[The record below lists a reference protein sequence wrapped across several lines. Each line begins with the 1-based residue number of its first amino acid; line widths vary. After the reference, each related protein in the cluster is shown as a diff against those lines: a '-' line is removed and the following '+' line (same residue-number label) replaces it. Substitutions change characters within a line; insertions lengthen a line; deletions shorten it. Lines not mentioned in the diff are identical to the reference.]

1 MRLPLLD
8 RARLRILVAP
18 FAALAFASLALTPA
32 AHAQAARPA
41 ATTAPA
47 TTAALAHT
55 ASAEAFRVSLFAAQQ
70 IDRFNPGIA
79 ASQNSVAS
87 GGMVLGVDV
96 DMHVA
101 DLWSP
106 KKVTTRPMVQ
116 FSGRLLAGE
125 RVLAQSVETA
135 IDTLTGEAPD
145 SIEVFPDAKAV
156 DLIAGLRLAYP
167 LQVAR
172 GVAQTAVYLKA
183 ETGAT
188 FAEHMTGD
196 LLSTTRI
203 GLGFERM
210 AGTFAGSLVEV
221 LSGHNE
227 SFGSAHAGG
236 RYAVHVLIKGSFSA
250 PEGATL
256 HRSPLGAFVDL
267 EVDTDNKGGP
277 DGVRALMGLSLDG
290 DGIFAAVRGLVGL

>member
-1 MRLPLLD
+1 MRLPALTPARP
-8 RARLRILVAP
+8 RALV
-18 FAALAFASLALTPA
+18 AALAAVTFASLALTPA
-32 AHAQAARPA
+32 SLAQVARPA
-41 ATTAPA
+41 ATTAPV
-47 TTAALAHT
+47 AAAASSH

-87 GGMVLGVDV
+87 GGMVLGVDL

-101 DLWSP
+101 DVWMP
-106 KKVTTRPMVQ
+106 KKVTTRPMVM
-116 FSGRLLAGE
+116 FTGRLLAGE
-125 RVLAQSVETA
+125 RVLAQTVETA
-135 IDTLTGEAPD
+135 VDTLTGEAPD
-145 SIEVFPDAKAV
+145 SIEVFPHAKAV
-156 DLIAGLRLAYP
+156 ELIAGLKLAYP
-167 LQVAR
+167 VQMLR
-172 GVAQTAVYLKA
+172 GVPQTALFLKA

-210 AGTFAGSLVEV
+210 SGTFAGSLVEV

-227 SFGSAHAGG
+227 SFGSSHASG
-236 RYAVHVLIKGSFSA
+236 RYAVHVLIRGALGA

-267 EVDTDNKGGP
+267 EVDTDNQGGP
-277 DGVRALMGLSLDG
+277 DGVRALMGLTLDG
-290 DGIFAAVRGLVGL
+290 DGIFAAVRGLVGI

>member
-1 MRLPLLD
+1 MRLP
-8 RARLRILVAP
+8 RLVPAFRLALVASGALSL
-18 FAALAFASLALTPA
+18 AATSAAFAQAPRAAAPVTP
-32 AHAQAARPA
+32 PA
-41 ATTAPA
+41 ATHATA
-47 TTAALAHT
+47 
-55 ASAEAFRVSLFAAQQ
+55 AEAFRVSIFAAQQ

-79 ASQNSVAS
+79 ASENSVAS
-87 GGMVLGVDV
+87 GGMVLGVDL

-101 DLWSP
+101 DVWMP
-106 KKVTTRPMVQ
+106 KKVTTRPMVM
-116 FSGRLLAGE
+116 FTGRLLAGE

-167 LQVAR
+167 VQTMR
-172 GVAQTAVYLKA
+172 GVPQTAIFLKA

-227 SFGSAHAGG
+227 SFGSAHASG
-236 RYAVHVLIKGSFSA
+236 RYSVHVLVKGSLGA
-250 PEGATL
+250 AEGATL

-290 DGIFAAVRGLVGL
+290 DGLFAAARGLIGL